1 MKKHLRILYGVLAA
15 SLVITA
21 GPLASIQSFA
31 MAQEEYTET
40 EERTVQADGTEE
52 QIVQADETEEQ
63 IVQIDESEKLSA
75 ADLAEARAALGKL
88 VQSHNVM
95 ALVYLTD
102 TYAVRY
108 IPDSAGGIVAEVPSG
123 QQVLIKDVVL
133 DEEELPWAEVQFY
146 WQEMEY
152 TGYIERCYLACVD
165 ELFLAWEEQY
175 GMNPYAGA
183 AVYSAR
189 AGYADVDQFPESY
202 RSALTALKSAHPNW
216 IFVKQNTGLN
226 WDEVVYNEML
236 SSRSLVPSS
245 YPDAMK
251 RGEYSSGWSYASE
264 GALKYYLD
272 PRNGLTQQTVFQF
285 EQLTYNESYHTEQAV
300 QNFLNGSFMEGKIPD
315 LDITYAKTFWAVG
328 KELGV
333 SPSHLAC
340 RVYQEQG
347 RSGGSALISGKY
359 PGYEGY
365 YNYFNIGASGNT
377 EELVIKSGLQKAK
390 EENWYNGYVSI
401 AGGARLLST
410 NYILKGQDTLY
421 LQKFDVDSSYNGL
434 YWHQYMQNICAPSS
448 EGSNIYRLY
457 LENGALGNAFVFK
470 IPVYNNMPSQAC
482 VKPTDTTTTD
492 RVDPVA
498 YTVVGTIGG
507 RNVTFTSPTEGAVIY
522 YSSTTSNITMSD
534 QCIANGETVL
544 FENFYG
550 TIYARAYYRGQW
562 SNVAR
567 LILKI
572 PVVNTPEIVQSGS
585 TVRIKTTTP
594 NSILYYTLDGSEPSP
609 NNGIRVNGSS
619 TSFSMGSSGTVKA
632 IAVRSCFTNSDVATA
647 QIQSTVSS
655 SVPVPSFAV
664 RGILG
669 GRTVTFNTAAP
680 GAEVYYSTSPAIAS
694 SNDHVRA
701 GGSVDFDSFYGTIYA
716 RTYVNGQWSNVARL
730 ILKIPTVNTPTI
742 TPAGDGKVKITTT
755 TPNSIIIF
763 TLDGSTPSLT
773 NGRRIYASSSVISI
787 GSAKRVRAIAVR
799 SCFGN
804 SGVAVYE

>member
-1 MKKHLRILYGVLAA
+1 MMKKHLRILYGALAA
-15 SLVITA
+15 SLTITA
-21 GPLASIQSFA
+21 SPLANSQSFA
-31 MAQEEYTET
+31 LTQGEYEELSEESLQEEYTET
-40 EERTVQADGTEE
+40 EDQTG
-52 QIVQADETEEQ
+52 QADEP
-63 IVQIDESEKLSA
+63 EKLTA
-75 ADLAEARAALGKL
+75 ADQAEAGAALGEL
-88 VQSHNVM
+88 LQSHDVM

-108 IPDSAGGIVAEVPSG
+108 IPDPEGGTVAEVPSG
-123 QQVLIKDVVL
+123 QQVLIKGVVL

-146 WQEMEY
+146 WQEREY
-152 TGYIERCYLACVD
+152 TGYIERYFLACVD

-183 AVYSAR
+183 AVYSSR
-189 AGYADVDQFPESY
+189 AGYADVEQFPESY
-202 RSALTALKSAHPNW
+202 RSALMALKSSHPNW

-226 WDEVVYNEML
+226 WNDVVYNEMQG
-236 SSRSLVPSS
+236 SRSLIPSS

-251 RGEYSSGWSYASE
+251 NGNYSSNWAYASE

-272 PRNGLTQQTVFQF
+272 PRNGLTEQTVFQF

-300 QNFLNGSFMEGKIPD
+300 QNFLNGSFMAGKIPD

-347 RSGGSALISGKY
+347 RSGGSPLISGKY

-401 AGGARLLST
+401 AGGAKLLST

-448 EGSNIYRLY
+448 EGINISKLYR
-457 LENGALGNAFVFK
+457 ENGALGNAFVFK

-482 VKPTDTTTTD
+482 PKPSETTAADGVKP
-492 RVDPVA
+492 VS

-507 RNVTFTSPTEGAVIY
+507 RKVTFTSPTEGAVIY
-522 YSSTTSNITMSD
+522 YSSTTSNITLSD
-534 QCIANGETVL
+534 QCIGNGETVL

-550 TIYARAYYRGQW
+550 TIYARAYYKGQW

-572 PVVNTPEIVQSGS
+572 PVVNTPEIVQTGGMVS
-585 TVRIKTTTP
+585 IKTTTP
-594 NSILYYTLDGSEPSP
+594 NSIIYYTLDGSEPSP
-609 NNGIRVNGSS
+609 NNGIRVSGSS
-619 TSFSMGSSGTVKA
+619 TSFSMGSGGTVKA

-647 QIQSTVSS
+647 QIKSTVSGF
-655 SVPVPSFAV
+655 VPVPSFAV
-664 RGILG
+664 KGMIG
-669 GRTVTFNTAAP
+669 GRLVTFNTNAP

-701 GGSVDFDSFYGTIYA
+701 GDSVAFGSFYGTIYA

-730 ILKIPTVNTPTI
+730 ILKIPTVNKPAI

-755 TPNSIIIF
+755 TPNSIIFF
-763 TLDGSTPSLT
+763 TLDGSTPSPT
-773 NGRRIYASSSVISI
+773 NGKRIDASSSVISI
-787 GSAKRVRAIAVR
+787 GSAKTVKAIAVR
-799 SCFGN
+799 SCFAN
-804 SGVAVYE
+804 SDVAVYE